1 MCISARASINSFAFN
16 IIGAILLVVFG
27 NKEIKLYNIIT
38 AVFFAFVGLMQV
50 VDFGMWIDLG
60 CSLGTNKLASILGP
74 FLNFLQ
80 PVAIFLI
87 LLFMLKKTKIGKQL
101 YDDKITKLEEKYP
114 IFRQFS
120 IANTK
125 RLNIIHVLNIIYV
138 IAIIILLTNFFVRA
152 SKDSTILCTKVVNGK
167 LAWPWAHQQYKTL
180 IVYGL
185 WQVTLLNILSINP
198 KSIYVITVI
207 LLSWGFLFISSLLS
221 SNNTPEVWCYV
232 VNSIPLIMLVLQKV
246 FPKKMRSDIES
257 VDEKKLKKNK
267 NKV

>member
-27 NKEIKLYNIIT
+27 NKEIKMYNIIT
-38 AVFFAFVGLMQV
+38 ALFFAFVGLMQL

-60 CSLGTNKLASILGP
+60 CTLGTNKLASILGP

-80 PVAIFLI
+80 PVAILLI
-87 LLFMLKKTKIGKQL
+87 VLFMFKKTKIGKKF
-101 YDDKITKLEEKYP
+101 YKDKISKLEDKYP

-138 IAIIILLTNFFVRA
+138 IAIIILLTNFFVRV
-152 SKDSTILCTKVVNGK
+152 SKDSTILCTKAVNGK
-167 LAWPWAHQQYKTL
+167 LAWPWAHQYKTL
-180 IVYGL
+180 IVYIL

-207 LLSWGFLFISSLLS
+207 LLSWGFLLISLLLS

-232 VNSIPLIMLVLQKV
+232 VNSIPLIILALQKV

-257 VDEKKLKKNK
+257 VNEKKLK
-267 NKV
+267 VSSI

>member
-16 IIGAILLVVFG
+16 IIGSVLLVVFG
-27 NKEIKLYNIIT
+27 NKEIKMYNII
-38 AVFFAFVGLMQV
+38 AALFFAFVGLMQV

-60 CSLGTNKLASILGP
+60 CTLGTNKLASILGP

-87 LLFMLKKTKIGKQL
+87 VLFMLKKTKIGKKY
-101 YDDKITKLEEKYP
+101 YDDKITKLEATHP

-138 IAIIILLTNFFVRA
+138 IVIFILLTNFFVRA
-152 SKDSTILCTKVVNGK
+152 SKDNSLLCTKVVNGK
-167 LAWPWAHQQYKTL
+167 LAWPWAHQHSKTV

-185 WQVTLLNILSINP
+185 WYISLLNILSINP
-198 KSIYVITVI
+198 KSIYIITTLI
-207 LLSWGFLFISSLLS
+207 LSYGFLFISSLLS
-221 SNNTPEVWCYV
+221 KANTPEMWCYV
-232 VNSIPLIMLVLQKV
+232 VNSIPLIMLMLQKL

-257 VDEKKLKKNK
+257 VDEKKLK
-267 NKV
+267 